1 MTGLIILLD
10 FLASW
15 TTLSHLEKLANKK
28 VIKAKNLLI
37 KCTKTD

>member
-15 TTLSHLEKLANKK
+15 TILSHLEKIGQQKGHKGQKFAN
-28 VIKAKNLLI
+28 
-37 KCTKTD
+37 